1 LARSHSGTGLGLSIV
16 QELCKLLHGEVML
29 HSQLGKGS
37 TFVVDLPRHYEVVNH
52 VNDPGL
58 EKIDEV
64 DAIDQ
69 PQ

>member
-1 LARSHSGTGLGLSIV
+1 LGLSIV

-37 TFVVDLPRHYEVVNH
+37 TFVVDLPRHYEVVNQ
-52 VNDPGL
+52 VTDSGPQNVDGA
-58 EKIDEV
+58 